1 MNRPHP
7 VHANAG
13 QLAMILVIDNYDSFV
28 HNLARYFRQ
37 LECDT
42 QVVRNDSISIAEIEH
57 LNPSAIVLSPGP
69 CSPDQAGIC
78 LQVIEQFQASKPILG
93 VCLGHQ
99 AIIQAFGGKIIG
111 ADEPMHGR
119 SSQVEHSG
127 SPMFNQVQSPFK
139 AARYHSLVGQPKTV
153 PDCLTVTAKTA
164 DQTVMAVEH
173 KTLPMVGLQFH
184 PESVLTD
191 CGYRLISNF
200 LTLAKIEHA
209 RLRVDQLH
217 QDQVRSDS
225 RTGDRDYPV
234 SDRLSTN
241 LETS

>member
-1 MNRPHP
+1 
-7 VHANAG
+7 
-13 QLAMILVIDNYDSFV
+13 MILVIDNYDSFV
-28 HNLARYFRQ
+28 HNLARHFRQ
-37 LECDT
+37 LGCET
-42 QVVRNDSISIAEIEH
+42 QVVRNDSISINQIQH

-69 CSPDQAGIC
+69 CSPNQAGIC
-78 LQVIEQFQASKPILG
+78 LQVVQQLQTHKPILG

-99 AIIQAFGGKIIG
+99 AIIQAFGGTIVG

-127 SPMFNQVQSPFK
+127 SPMFNQVQSPFM

-153 PDCLTVTAKTA
+153 PDCLKVTAKTI

-173 KTLPMVGLQFH
+173 QTLPIVGLQFH

-200 LTLAKIEHA
+200 LSLAKIDHSKQ
-209 RLRVDQLH
+209 RVAELQ
-217 QDQVRSDS
+217 QSQIRSDQAVTS
-225 RTGDRDYPV
+225 KVPL

-241 LETS
+241 LERS

>member
-1 MNRPHP
+1 
-7 VHANAG
+7 
-13 QLAMILVIDNYDSFV
+13 MILVIDNYDSFV
-28 HNLARYFRQ
+28 HNLARHFRQ
-37 LECDT
+37 LGCDT
-42 QVVRNDSISIAEIEH
+42 KVVRNDSISINQIQH

-69 CSPDQAGIC
+69 CSPNQAGIC
-78 LQVIEQFQASKPILG
+78 LQVVQQLQTHKPILG

-99 AIIQAFGGKIIG
+99 AIIQAFGGTIVG

-127 SPMFNQVQSPFK
+127 SPMFNQVQSPFM

-153 PDCLTVTAKTA
+153 PDCLKVTAKTI

-173 KTLPMVGLQFH
+173 QTLPIVGLQFH

-200 LTLAKIEHA
+200 LSLAKIDHSKQ
-209 RLRVDQLH
+209 RVAELQ
-217 QDQVRSDS
+217 QSQIRSDQAVTS
-225 RTGDRDYPV
+225 KVPL

-241 LETS
+241 LERS